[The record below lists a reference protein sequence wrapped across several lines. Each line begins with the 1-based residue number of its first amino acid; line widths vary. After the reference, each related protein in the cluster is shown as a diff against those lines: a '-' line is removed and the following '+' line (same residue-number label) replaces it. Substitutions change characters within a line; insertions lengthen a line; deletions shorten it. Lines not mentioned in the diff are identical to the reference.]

1 MEHGNVQSDS
11 VPRLLSRRT
20 LIFIT
25 IVAMV
30 SVSALITIVLMAARG
45 VATVRAIHG
54 PPLESIPFDPA
65 IWKRQFLL
73 SSPRLDRAPMLDDLL
88 ARYSFT
94 GWNRSEVE
102 SLLGTADEV
111 GFDYDFTVDG
121 PEDWD
126 LLYKAGNEFT
136 DSRAL
141 IFDLD
146 EQGRVIGYR
155 VALY

>member
-1 MEHGNVQSDS
+1 
-11 VPRLLSRRT
+11 
-20 LIFIT
+20 
-25 IVAMV
+25 
-30 SVSALITIVLMAARG
+30 
-45 VATVRAIHG
+45 
-54 PPLESIPFDPA
+54 
-65 IWKRQFLL
+65 
-73 SSPRLDRAPMLDDLL
+73 MLDDLL